1 MPRRTERRTERRADR
16 RRDGERGS
24 VTPLIVG
31 FAVILLMTI
40 AVVVDASAAFLAR
53 QGLATLAEGAALQG
67 ADLGAEGTEVYDGGL
82 DDTPLR
88 ITESAAR
95 AAVADYLRDVG
106 AYREHPGLT
115 FSVAVTSTRVEVS
128 ISADADFP
136 LAVPGVASG
145 ARVTGTGS
153 AIADPE

>member
-1 MPRRTERRTERRADR
+1 MAR
-16 RRDGERGS
+16 RREGSRRDERGS
-24 VTPLIVG
+24 VTPLIIG
-31 FAVILLMTI
+31 FAAILLLTI
-40 AVVVDASAAFLAR
+40 AVVVDASTAFLRR

-82 DDTPLR
+82 GDQPLR
-88 ITESAAR
+88 LTESVAR

-106 AYREHPGLT
+106 AYRDHPGLT
-115 FSVAVTSTRVEVS
+115 FSVAVDGARIEVS
-128 ISADADFP
+128 ITAAADFP

-153 AIADPE
+153 AVADPE

>member
-1 MPRRTERRTERRADR
+1 MPRRTERRRTDR

-40 AVVVDASAAFLAR
+40 AVVVDASAAFLER

-67 ADLGAEGTEVYDGGL
+67 ADLGAEGAEVYDGGL
-82 DDTPLR
+82 DESPLQ
-88 ITESAAR
+88 ITASSAR
-95 AAVADYLRDVG
+95 AAVAAYLRDVG
-106 AYREHPGLT
+106 AYAEHPGLQ
-115 FSVAVTSTRVEVS
+115 VAVEVDGARVEVRLTAA
-128 ISADADFP
+128 ADLP
-136 LAVPGVASG
+136 LTLPGAPAR

-153 AIADPE
+153 AIADPQ